1 MKEGSHKKVQK
12 IRMVQNGQPYLSVK
26 KISGGQREEG
36 HGVVRH
42 LQQEHHQSMKEGPY
56 KCFIRGE
63 DLWLCLRITFA
74 ITRNVA
80 MFTSARSPH
89 LHTLSL
95 SQCRRSAMTRSV
107 IYLSEYQPQS
117 HQDPQLL
124 LVTRIRI
131 ADDLRISDEQE
142 CVVIRHIHSDKH
154 DIYCTACKYI
164 SVSSPE

>member
-1 MKEGSHKKVQK
+1 
-12 IRMVQNGQPYLSVK
+12 
-26 KISGGQREEG
+26 
-36 HGVVRH
+36 
-42 LQQEHHQSMKEGPY
+42 
-56 KCFIRGE
+56 
-63 DLWLCLRITFA
+63 
-74 ITRNVA
+74 
-80 MFTSARSPH
+80 
-89 LHTLSL
+89 
-95 SQCRRSAMTRSV
+95 MTRSV

-117 HQDPQLL
+117 HQDSQLL